1 MRVYLLRILIIAV
14 VMILQAC
21 VGVQTFPVA
30 ARAGDTIALPVGT
43 QDNLNQSN
51 VTLHYY
57 PEGSTTPIDLTSNVR
72 STFKIYPDKTS
83 RVWVEDV
90 NRLLLYTGH
99 SPWQNVLAVD
109 LPVDLPTGSGYFD
122 VILGGDVIEANP
134 NFIKS
139 VTAVQIAMDVLPA
152 SANPVPNDFGFFT
165 DAFAAPESGDLS
177 RLMPLR
183 RLVLRPGVS
192 PGEYGNDQVAAAQ
205 YVIKLSPNAAL
216 VDALDSGNAKIS
228 IIRDEI
234 PDDSANQVQLSWSR
248 VADVVTVNVI
258 SPVGGIR
265 ANLLRFDMLF
275 LFITGL
281 NYLDIF
287 SLSPQLQSVTYFDIT
302 GNVVTLTIPTPDLV
316 IMD

>member
-1 MRVYLLRILIIAV
+1 MKAYAFRILIIALLMV
-14 VMILQAC
+14 LQAC

-30 ARAGDTIALPVGT
+30 ARAGDTITLPVGT

-57 PEGSTTPIDLTSNVR
+57 PEGSTTPIDLTPNVR
-72 STFKIYPDKTS
+72 SIFKVYPDKTS
-83 RVWVEDV
+83 RVWLDDV
-90 NRLLLYTGH
+90 DRLLRYTGH

-109 LPVDLPTGSGYFD
+109 LPVDLPQGSGYFD
-122 VILGGDVIEANP
+122 VILGAGVIEANP

-139 VTAVQIAMDVLPA
+139 VTAVQIAMDVLPVA
-152 SANPVPNDFGFFT
+152 ANPVPNDFGFFT
-165 DAFAAPESGDLS
+165 NPFSAPDSGDLS

-183 RLVLRPGVS
+183 RLVLRPAVS
-192 PGEYGNDQVAAAQ
+192 LVEYGNDQVAAAQ
-205 YVIKLSPNAAL
+205 YIIKLSPDAAL
-216 VDALDSGNAKIS
+216 VDALDANTAIMS

-234 PDDSANQVQLSWSR
+234 PNDSANQVQLSWSR
-248 VADVVTVNVI
+248 VADVVTVNVV

-265 ANLLRFDMLF
+265 ANLVRFEMLF

-281 NYLDIF
+281 NYLDVF

-302 GNVVTLTIPTPDLV
+302 GNAVALAIQTPEVV